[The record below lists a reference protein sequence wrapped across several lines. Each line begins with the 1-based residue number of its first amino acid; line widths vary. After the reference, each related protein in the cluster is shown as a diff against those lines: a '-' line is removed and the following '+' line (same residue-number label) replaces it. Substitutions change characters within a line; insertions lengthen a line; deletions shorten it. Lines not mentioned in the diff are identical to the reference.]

1 MASLYKKPRSPF
13 HWLRYRDLDT
23 GDWKGRSLKL
33 RLDSDTET
41 RRAQRIA
48 DETTRKEAQI
58 SNYVTGTFPT
68 WVPDYIE
75 THYRNARTKARS
87 KHAWARIW
95 QFLRTLRIHHPRQLQ
110 YSHAA
115 AYLEARKKEEISHN
129 TARLELKFLSFIMQ
143 EAIRR
148 DYADRNPLVSARIR
162 REQPKAKPYLSPA
175 DISRIREHLKKKPVW
190 MQTVLEICAHLGCRF
205 NESSFSKNQ
214 VDFDKDLIWMT
225 DSKRDE
231 TDPRKQYAVP
241 LPESLKAYLQKLFEK
256 QDFTVKPLSGEQNR
270 LFNKELKATF
280 PGATSHSLRVSFI
293 TRCHQAG
300 ISEHQAMRL
309 VNHSNSLVHQIYSK
323 LNIEDVRAA
332 AKLVAP
338 PLPAE

>member
-1 MASLYKKPRSPF
+1 
-13 HWLRYRDLDT
+13 
-23 GDWKGRSLKL
+23 
-33 RLDSDTET
+33 
-41 RRAQRIA
+41 
-48 DETTRKEAQI
+48 
-58 SNYVTGTFPT
+58 
-68 WVPDYIE
+68 
-75 THYRNARTKARS
+75 
-87 KHAWARIW
+87 
-95 QFLRTLRIHHPRQLQ
+95 
-110 YSHAA
+110 
-115 AYLEARKKEEISHN
+115 
-129 TARLELKFLSFIMQ
+129 MQ

-162 REQPKAKPYLSPA
+162 REQPKAKPYLSPTE
-175 DISRIREHLKKKPVW
+175 ISLIREHLKKKPLW
-190 MQTVLEICAHLGCRF
+190 MQTVLEICAHIGCRF

-231 TDPRKQYAVP
+231 TDPRKTYAVP
-241 LPESLKAYLQKLFEK
+241 LPESLKAYLQKLFEQ

-270 LFNKELKATF
+270 LFNKELKKVC
-280 PGATSHSLRVSFI
+280 PGATSHSLRLSFI
-293 TRCHQAG
+293 TRCHIAG

-338 PLPAE
+338 PLPAA